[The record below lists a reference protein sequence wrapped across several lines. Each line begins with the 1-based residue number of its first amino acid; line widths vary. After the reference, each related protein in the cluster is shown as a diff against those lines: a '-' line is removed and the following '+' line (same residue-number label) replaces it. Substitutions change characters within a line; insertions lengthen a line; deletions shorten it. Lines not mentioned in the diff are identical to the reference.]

1 MWSSVALRA
10 ASTTQQSR
18 KASKAQLHEPRR
30 EGGREGSRET
40 GQQGKK
46 DKERD
51 RKKDIDKEKTG
62 SKQYLK
68 HIWRITQANLRN
80 S

>member
-51 RKKDIDKEKTG
+51 RKKDIDKERQALSNTPK
-62 SKQYLK
+62 YLE
-68 HIWRITQANLRN
+68 NN
-80 S
+80 SRKLKE